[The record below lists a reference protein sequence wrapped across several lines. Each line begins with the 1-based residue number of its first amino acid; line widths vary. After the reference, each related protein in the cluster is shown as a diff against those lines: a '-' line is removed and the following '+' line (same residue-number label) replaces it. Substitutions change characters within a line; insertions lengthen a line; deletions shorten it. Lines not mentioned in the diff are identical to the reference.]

1 MINLKFSVGYWVY
14 GPMSDRF
21 LSSGYKENLNF
32 EKRLEQIAKTPG
44 LSGVEIPFGQ
54 LLKTDD
60 IEKIK
65 QKIENFGFSISS
77 LGANVTSDPKWALG
91 SLSSPDKK
99 IRGEA
104 IEIIKNVIDA
114 AYYLNIDTVN
124 LWMGQDGFDYPFE
137 VDYSLIW
144 KYLVD
149 GLSKCAS
156 YQPEIK
162 LSIEYK
168 KMEPRVHLIT
178 NSVAKALLLVK
189 EVDKPNLGVTLDFGH
204 ALLGGE
210 NPSESALLLSK
221 FKKLFHLHL
230 NDNYGDW
237 DWDMAV
243 GLNNWW
249 LLIEFCYWLIEL
261 NYNGW
266 LVLDL
271 FPYRN
276 KAEKICATSIKS
288 FKRAWTIAKSLDRAL
303 VKESFKKHSSL
314 EVFNHLLK
322 YKA

>member
-1 MINLKFSVGYWVY
+1 MTNLKFSVGYWVY
-14 GPMSDRF
+14 GPMPDRF
-21 LSSGYKENLNF
+21 LSSGYKENLNL
-32 EKRLEQIAKTPG
+32 EKRLEQIAKTQG

-54 LLKTDD
+54 LLKIDD

-65 QKIENFGFSISS
+65 QKIENFGLSISS

-99 IRGEA
+99 IRREA
-104 IEIIKNVIDA
+104 IEIIKNVMDA
-114 AYYLNIDTVN
+114 AYYLNVDTVN

-137 VDYSLIW
+137 VNYSLIW

-149 GLSKCAS
+149 GLTKCAS
-156 YQPEIK
+156 YRPDVR
-162 LSIEYK
+162 LSVEYK

-178 NSVAKALLLVK
+178 NSAAKALLLVK
-189 EVDKPNLGVTLDFGH
+189 EVNKPNLGITLDFGH

-210 NPSESALLLSK
+210 NPSESVLLLSK
-221 FKKLFHLHL
+221 FKRLFHLHL
-230 NDNYGDW
+230 NDNSGDW

-288 FKRAWTIAKSLDRAL
+288 FKRAWAIAKSLDRAL

-314 EVFNHLLK
+314 EVFNLLLK

>member
-1 MINLKFSVGYWVY
+1 MTNLKFSVGYWVY
-14 GPMSDRF
+14 GPTPDRF
-21 LSSGYKENLNF
+21 LSSGYKENLSL
-32 EKRLEQIAKTPG
+32 EKRLEQIAKIPE
-44 LSGVEIPFGQ
+44 LSGVEIPFGK
-54 LLKTDD
+54 LLKIDD

-65 QKIENFGFSISS
+65 QKIENFGLSISS
-77 LGANVTSDPKWALG
+77 LGVNVTSDPKWSLG
-91 SLSSPDKK
+91 SLSSPNKK

-104 IEIIKNVIDA
+104 IEIIKNVMDV
-114 AYYLNIDTVN
+114 AYYLNVDTVN

-149 GLSKCAS
+149 GLTECAS
-156 YQPEIK
+156 YRPDVI
-162 LSIEYK
+162 LSVEYK

-178 NSVAKALLLVK
+178 NSAAKALLLVK

-221 FKKLFHLHL
+221 FKKLSHLHL
-230 NDNYGDW
+230 NDNNGDW
-237 DWDMAV
+237 DWDMVV

-276 KAEKICATSIKS
+276 KAEKICATSIES